1 MYKKQLCAGVVLLL
15 LISTGVLA
23 GNRHHVV
30 IDGGMTHFRGV
41 LTAEACTV
49 ATDSRSQTVNM
60 GQLRSNQFS
69 GVGSLTSPVGFSIRL
84 TECSTAVS
92 DQVGI
97 MFIGVTD
104 GKDPQVLKA
113 GEGVNAATGVGLA
126 LFDERGQIIVPNM
139 QPRVWSR
146 LHEGDNS
153 LRFHARYR
161 ATSRQVTGGNADA
174 FTWFA
179 LTYQ

>member
-1 MYKKQLCAGVVLLL
+1 MYKKQLCASVALLL
-15 LISTGVLA
+15 MASGEALA

-30 IDGGMTHFRGV
+30 IDGGITHFRGV

-49 ATDSRSQTVNM
+49 STDSRSLTVNM

-69 GVGSLTSPVGFSIRL
+69 GVGSLTSPVGFSIYL

-92 DQVGI
+92 DQVGVT
-97 MFIGVTD
+97 FSGVTD
-104 GKDPQVLKA
+104 GKDPLALKA
-113 GEGVNAATGVGLA
+113 GEGINAATGVGLA
-126 LFDERGQIIVPNM
+126 LFDEHGQIIAPNT
-139 QPRVWSR
+139 QPLAWNR

-161 ATSRQVTGGNADA
+161 ATSLQVTGGNADA
-174 FTWFA
+174 FTWFT
-179 LTYQ
+179 LIYQ